1 MQISIPVLIT
11 AQIAQR
17 AVGIVLF
24 IASPCIGTSRM
35 CWRRELYLAWQH
47 QSSGFPNRN
56 KKNNKQQNP
65 FSQEFRN
72 YDALCFFCIVHF
84 FCLLFSQRSLEQLK
98 IAYAQK
104 WSSTSLQPSTNIS
117 WITSDSGG

>member
-1 MQISIPVLIT
+1 
-11 AQIAQR
+11 
-17 AVGIVLF
+17 
-24 IASPCIGTSRM
+24 M

-72 YDALCFFCIVHF
+72 YDALCFCVVHF
-84 FCLLFSQRSLEQLK
+84 FLLVVFAAFCGTAQ

-117 WITSDSGG
+117 WITSDSGE